1 MLAREGF
8 TLRGELRRALIA
20 VGLALVFAVPAAAQ
34 PNVLLIVTDDQ
45 RWDTLGYM
53 PTVSTELVGNGVTF
67 ENSFVVNPVC
77 CPSRASILTGQW
89 SHTHGVWGIAGTY
102 GGFHRFD
109 DASTLA
115 TWLHAAGY
123 RTGLFGKYL
132 NGYRSPDY
140 VPPGWDEWFAFTLN
154 PNAYFDYGVTERSA
168 APPRGTR
175 NLWFGSEPEDY
186 ATDVLAERAVD
197 FIRSSGPEPFFLYF
211 SPKAPHIG
219 GPMQDVTPAPRHV
232 GRLDGLEPWRP
243 PSLNEH
249 DVSDK
254 PEYVRLHAK
263 IPRDE
268 LDPWRQRQLESL
280 LAVDEAIAHM
290 VAALQEAG
298 KLADTLIV
306 FTSDNGFGWGE
317 HRRTHKIVP
326 YEESIRVPFII
337 RYDRL
342 GIPPRAEGRL
352 ALNVDLAPTVAA
364 AAGIASPGAE
374 GRDLFPMIS
383 GPSSWRASFLFEAYM
398 QGWRVPAYC
407 AFRGQSHKYVQYAT
421 GEEELYD
428 LARDPYELTSQHRT
442 IQRTLLMAY
451 RKRVQRSACRPPGF
465 RPLRLCTRIGTA
477 RADWIHGTRRWDW
490 ICAGAGPDRIDVR
503 AGSRDV
509 VRCGAGF
516 DRVRADLRDRLIGCE
531 RRL

>member
-1 MLAREGF
+1 LPR
-8 TLRGELRRALIA
+8 TLIA
-20 VGLALVFAVPAAAQ
+20 VGLALVFAAPAAAQ

-132 NGYRSPDY
+132 NGYQSPDY

-168 APPRGTR
+168 PPPDDTR

-186 ATDVLAERAVD
+186 ATDVVAERAVD

-232 GRLDGLEPWRP
+232 GSLDGLEPWRP

-254 PEYVRLHAK
+254 PEYVRLHAE
-263 IPRDE
+263 IPLDE

-326 YEESIRVPFII
+326 YEESIRVPLVI

-342 GIPPRAEGRL
+342 PLSAHVESRL
-352 ALNVDLAPTVAA
+352 ALNIDLAPTVAA
-364 AAGIASPGAE
+364 ATGTSAPGAE
-374 GRDLFPMIS
+374 GRNLLPLMAGRS
-383 GPSSWRASFLFEAYM
+383 GWRPSFLFEAYM

-407 AFRGQSHKYVQYAT
+407 AFRGERWKYVQYAT
-421 GEEELYD
+421 GEEEVYD
-428 LARDPYELTSQHRT
+428 LAVDPYELQSLHRT
-442 IQRTLLMAY
+442 ASRPLLMAY
-451 RKRVQRSACRPPGF
+451 RERVRRSACRPPTL
-465 RPLRLCTRIGTA
+465 RPLPLCTRIGTA
-477 RADWIHGTRRWDW
+477 GSDRLWGTRRRDW
-490 ICAGAGPDRIDVR
+490 ICAGAGADRVDVR
-503 AGSRDV
+503 GGSHDL
-509 VRCGAGF
+509 VRCGPGF
-516 DRVRADLRDRLIGCE
+516 DRAWGDPPDRLIGCE
-531 RRL
+531 RRF